1 MLAFILG
8 DNKTLLEIADQYWLI
23 CPIAFAISLAATP
36 ICRRIAV
43 RFGVLDRP
51 DDTVKTHAEPTAY
64 LGGIGILAG
73 LLAGLLVGFFI
84 MRGHQIQQ
92 VATVPVPTEA
102 FSGWTPNW
110 LMLAGIAL
118 GAAIACLVGLLDDI
132 IDLRPWQ
139 KLLGQVIA
147 ASVLIAIGVRPNLG
161 HLCHYFGFDL
171 PGVWDFIIGIPIVL
185 FFILGATN
193 SLNLLDGL
201 DGLCAGV
208 TTIITLAFLCLA
220 VVLATWGHSPVGDPL
235 RLVVCLALVGAALG
249 FLPMNRHP
257 ARIFMGDAGS
267 MLLGYIAGTVML
279 LFTEQM
285 GKWSVAAIVIFFLP
299 ILDTSVAIARR
310 FINKKPLFRSDRGHI
325 YDQLMDRR
333 WSLTK
338 TVKTCYLL
346 AALYAL
352 IGLLISRTRFR
363 YAGVAFVLVLIIS
376 AVIVWRKGFLQT
388 HRRQD

>member
-8 DNKTLLEIADQYWLI
+8 DEVSLLDIVGQYWLI
-23 CPIAFAISLAATP
+23 CPIAFAVSLAATP
-36 ICRRIAV
+36 ICRQIAV

-51 DDTVKTHAEPTAY
+51 DEDVKTHAAPTAY
-64 LGGIGILAG
+64 LGGVAILAG
-73 LLAGLLVGFFI
+73 LLTGFLVGFLI
-84 MRGHQIQQ
+84 MRAHEIQQ
-92 VATVPVPTEA
+92 IPIPSVPVQA
-102 FSGWTPNW
+102 FSGGTPSW
-110 LMLAGIAL
+110 LMLAGIGL

-139 KLLGQVIA
+139 KILGQVVA
-147 ASVLIAIGVRPNLG
+147 ASVLVAIGVRPNLA
-161 HLCHYFGFDL
+161 HLCGYLGFDL
-171 PGVWDFIIGIPIVL
+171 PALWDLIIGIPIVL

-220 VVLATWGHSPVGDPL
+220 IVLATWGHSPVGDPV